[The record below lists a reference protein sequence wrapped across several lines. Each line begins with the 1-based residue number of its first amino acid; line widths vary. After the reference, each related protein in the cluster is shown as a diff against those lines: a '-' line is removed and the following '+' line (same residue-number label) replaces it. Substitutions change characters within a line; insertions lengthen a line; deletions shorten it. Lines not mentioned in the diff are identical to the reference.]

1 MSDPKDLIRYSKQL
15 EVDNRKLSQELT
27 EARDRLLLAEKGR
40 EGDSLMAKELTEAR
54 IRAGLVAMKGPGTI
68 ITLSDSQRRPGPAE
82 DPYSFIVHDV
92 DLLALV
98 NELWAAGAEAVSVND
113 QRIVNRTAIRC
124 VGPAILVN
132 NIQLASPF
140 VVRSIGKGADLEGG
154 MRMPGGF
161 LDSMGLLIRSG
172 GEVRV
177 TQADKVTVPAFEGP
191 MTYRFAVPANGQ
203 SPTSQRPPARGTGVI
218 SHFLTDLHRISLGG
232 GQPDQG
238 PVGIRASR
246 PDGRCAANA
255 RTAERSEQV
264 CLLPVEQRN
273 NASTKQSWMQR
284 PFHTKGERQQ
294 ALARTSRLAKA

>member
-1 MSDPKDLIRYSKQL
+1 MGTVHSPQNWQVPVALASVFLGILVSVQFRVQKANRITDPKDWARYAKQL
-15 EVDNRKLSQELT
+15 EGDNRKLSQELT
-27 EARDRLLLAEKGR
+27 ATRDRLLLAEKGR
-40 EGDSLMAKELTEAR
+40 EGDSIMSKELSEAR
-54 IRAGLVAMKGPGTI
+54 IRAGLVAMKGPGTMI
-68 ITLSDSQRRPGPAE
+68 ILTDSQRRPGPAE

-140 VVRSIGKGADLEGG
+140 MVRAIGKSADMEGG

-177 TQADKVTVPAFEGP
+177 TQSKEVTVPAFEGP
-191 MTYRFAVPANGQ
+191 MTYRFAVPAEAP
-203 SPTSQRPPARGTGVI
+203 SPTSQ
-218 SHFLTDLHRISLGG
+218 
-232 GQPDQG
+232 GQPSRTAGGVSQAAQ
-238 PVGIRASR
+238 VRYSFRGIRPAHSQ
-246 PDGRCAANA
+246 DMG
-255 RTAERSEQV
+255 
-264 CLLPVEQRN
+264 
-273 NASTKQSWMQR
+273 
-284 PFHTKGERQQ
+284 
-294 ALARTSRLAKA
+294 LAKT